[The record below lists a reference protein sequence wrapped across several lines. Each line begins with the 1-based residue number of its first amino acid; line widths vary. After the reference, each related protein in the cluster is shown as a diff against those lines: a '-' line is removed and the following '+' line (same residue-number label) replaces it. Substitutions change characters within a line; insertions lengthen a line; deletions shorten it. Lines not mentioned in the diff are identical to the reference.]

1 MTASVSLSSLD
12 AEEVDEEDA
21 DHPAVESSDEEH
33 WDDEAGGD
41 VGPRR
46 PARHH
51 EVDHQ
56 HGRHR
61 AVGELL
67 VRVLREEVVHRL
79 VTVHGRK

>member
-1 MTASVSLSSLD
+1 MTASVSSVCFSLD

-21 DHPAVESSDEEH
+21 DHPAVESADEEH
-33 WDDEAGGD
+33 GDDEAGGD

-67 VRVLREEVVHRL
+67 VRVLRRAWY
-79 VTVHGRK
+79 TA